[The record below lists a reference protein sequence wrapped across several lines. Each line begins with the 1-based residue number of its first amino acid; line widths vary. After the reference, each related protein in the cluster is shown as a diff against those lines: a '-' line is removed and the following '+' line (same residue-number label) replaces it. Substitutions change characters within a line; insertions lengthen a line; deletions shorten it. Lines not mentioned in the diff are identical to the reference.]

1 MPKLRPLPPDA
12 GGLAPGPG
20 RSELPPWERWPLP
33 GPAALAGVGRA
44 AAPPA
49 MPLPPGL
56 VAARALT
63 ARVSA
68 GLVAAGA
75 AAAGLCGDGAPA
87 LDAVGRKG
95 LELDGR
101 GLDGPG
107 VDGLDV
113 LAPDGPAA
121 GGVRSDALGPDRPAP
136 EAPDAAS
143 PRCSG
148 SSRPRRAEPLPRLL
162 LLRAMADPLGLVDV
176 RRSEDGM
183 RWRSDV
189 PPMDSPSIFD
199 RPLQAARRAR
209 SGRAAPRSA
218 PAARRACDRTR
229 RPRR

>member
-75 AAAGLCGDGAPA
+75 AAAGLCGDGVPA

-101 GLDGPG
+101 ELDGPG
-107 VDGLDV
+107 VDGLEV

-121 GGVRSDALGPDRPAP
+121 GGVGSDGLGPGRPAP
-136 EAPDAAS
+136 AAS
-143 PRCSG
+143 PRCST

-162 LLRAMADPLGLVDV
+162 LLRAMADPLGLVDIG
-176 RRSEDGM
+176 RSEDGM
-183 RWRSDV
+183 CGRSDV

-199 RPLQAARRAR
+199 RQLQAARRAHPGRATPR
-209 SGRAAPRSA
+209 SG
-218 PAARRACDRTR
+218 PAARRACGRIR